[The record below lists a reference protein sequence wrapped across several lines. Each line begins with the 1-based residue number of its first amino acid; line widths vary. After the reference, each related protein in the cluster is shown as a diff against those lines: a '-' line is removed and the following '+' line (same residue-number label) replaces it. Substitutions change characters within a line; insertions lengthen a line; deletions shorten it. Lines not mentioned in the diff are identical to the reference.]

1 MTYNNW
7 VYIAVMAA
15 VSYAIRVLPLT
26 LIRKPIQNRFIQSFL
41 FYVPYV
47 TLAVMTFPAIVN
59 ATQSPLAGAAAL
71 GGGIAAAWVGAQPV
85 PGVGRLLRRGV
96 CSGIVFGTVM
106 KMQKILVSGAGG
118 FVGARVMQQWREK
131 ADLLAFPRGFL
142 AVATQE
148 DLCRFAAQGQ
158 PDVVLHLAALSDT
171 GYCQQHPEDSRRANV
186 DVPLW
191 MARAASETG
200 AKLVA
205 FSSDQVYS
213 GAAQEG
219 PLPETLSLSPSN
231 IYGQHKLEAEQRVLE
246 VLPDAVF
253 LRVPW
258 MYDLPGY
265 QLPIRGNLPLNLL
278 RAALR
283 GTPVQFSAHDWR
295 GISFVR
301 EVIGNLNPALSLPG
315 GVYNFGS
322 DNDRSMVE
330 TARQFAELLGISVA
344 IEITN
349 WHRNLRMDGCK
360 AAAQGIT
367 FCSTQEGFARC
378 LKEYNLSGG
387 PR

>member
-1 MTYNNW
+1 
-7 VYIAVMAA
+7 
-15 VSYAIRVLPLT
+15 
-26 LIRKPIQNRFIQSFL
+26 
-41 FYVPYV
+41 
-47 TLAVMTFPAIVN
+47 
-59 ATQSPLAGAAAL
+59 
-71 GGGIAAAWVGAQPV
+71 
-85 PGVGRLLRRGV
+85 
-96 CSGIVFGTVM
+96 M

-131 ADLLAFPRGFL
+131 AELLAFPRGFL
-142 AVATQE
+142 ASATQE
-148 DLCRFAAQGQ
+148 DLCRFAAQVQ

-191 MARAASETG
+191 MARAAAETG

-301 EVIGNLNPALSLPG
+301 EVIENLYPALSLPG

-322 DNDRSMVE
+322 SNDRSMVE

-344 IEITN
+344 IEITD

-378 LKEYNLSGG
+378 LREYNLSGG
-387 PR
+387 LR

>member
-71 GGGIAAAWVGAQPV
+71 VVGIAAAWFGAS
-85 PGVGRLLRRGV
+85 LRRGV

-131 ADLLAFPRGFL
+131 AELFAFPRGFL
-142 AVATQE
+142 AAATQE
-148 DLCRFAAQGQ
+148 DLCRFAAQVQ

-171 GYCQQHPEDSRRANV
+171 GYCQQHPEASRRANV

-191 MARAASETG
+191 MARAAAETG

-265 QLPIRGNLPLNLL
+265 QLPIRGNLLLNLL

-283 GTPVQFSAHDWR
+283 RTPVQFSAHDWR

-301 EVIGNLNPALSLPG
+301 EVIGNLYPALSLPG

-330 TARQFAELLGISVA
+330 TTRQFAELLGISVA
-344 IEITN
+344 IEITD

-378 LKEYNLSGG
+378 LREYNLSGG